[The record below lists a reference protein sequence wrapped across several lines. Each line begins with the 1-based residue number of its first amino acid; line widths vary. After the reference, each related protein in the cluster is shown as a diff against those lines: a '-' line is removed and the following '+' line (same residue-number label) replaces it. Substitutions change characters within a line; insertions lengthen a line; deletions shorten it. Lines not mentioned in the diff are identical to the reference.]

1 MRCSGVASVTTPIT
15 LEIPAHLQPALDRRG
30 KEWLIEQLQAAA
42 ADDMAHTLRGYLAAK
57 EREAKNE
64 RIR

>member
-1 MRCSGVASVTTPIT
+1 MTHPIS
-15 LEIPAHLQPALDRRG
+15 LEIPAHLQPALERRG

-57 EREAKNE
+57 EREVKND
-64 RIR
+64 RNS

>member
-1 MRCSGVASVTTPIT
+1 M

-42 ADDMAHTLRGYLAAK
+42 AEDMAHTLRGYLKAK
-57 EREAKNE
+57 EREAHDE
-64 RIR
+64 RSR